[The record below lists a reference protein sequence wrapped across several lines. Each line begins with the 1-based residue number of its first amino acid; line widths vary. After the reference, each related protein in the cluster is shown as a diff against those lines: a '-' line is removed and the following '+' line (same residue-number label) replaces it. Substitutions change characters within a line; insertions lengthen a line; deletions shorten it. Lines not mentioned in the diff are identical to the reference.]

1 MGAAAGAAVSVVGG
15 IAGLSQQSSSA
26 AAQKRMLASQEKQQA
41 LNAQLQYLTIKN
53 QTYADDLS
61 DRINDSVRS
70 LAFAQSMQNLD
81 AQERLN
87 QQAVANALFDA
98 EVQKTNADVG
108 KTQQE
113 LQTASAVS
121 QGTQQAGQGELEA
134 VGSATGANGQDINSI
149 LQRLQQGEDS
159 GSAIANLLDI
169 AASSGGINEALSLL
183 TDADNQASTVAAAEL
198 GRSQEVLG
206 SRVAGAGEVKE
217 ATVEGI
223 QAGAKT
229 ANIGGSIAQS
239 QQKFAS
245 DSQALD
251 ASTSGV
257 VAGAGFAA
265 TRAANTASNKIGI
278 LADSSSAFSRKYL
291 SAANLAAIEQGSAL
305 QSDIISA
312 QRSQI
317 KTPGF
322 MDFIGVGVN
331 SYNTYKGLGG

>member
-1 MGAAAGAAVSVVGG
+1 MGASVGAAVSVVGG
-15 IAGLSQQSSSA
+15 LAGLSQQSSAA
-26 AAQKRMLASQEKQQA
+26 AAQKRMLASQERQQA

-53 QTYADDLS
+53 QSYADDLS
-61 DRINDSVRS
+61 DRINQSVRELS
-70 LAFAQSMQNLD
+70 YTQSMQNLE

-87 QQAVANALFDA
+87 QLAVANALNEA
-98 EVQKTNADVG
+98 ATQRTNADIG
-108 KTQQE
+108 KSQQE
-113 LQTASAVS
+113 LETAGAVS
-121 QGTQQAGQGELEA
+121 QGNQQAGQGELEQL
-134 VGSATGANGQDINSI
+134 GSATSANGQDINSI
-149 LQRLQQGEDS
+149 LQRLSQGGDS
-159 GSAIANLLDI
+159 ASAIANLLDI

-183 TDADNQASTVAAAEL
+183 TDSDSQASTVAAAEL

-206 SRVAGAGEVKE
+206 SRSSSAEQVKN
-217 ATVEGI
+217 ATKGTI

-229 ANIGGSIAQS
+229 AGIGGSIAQS
-239 QQKFAS
+239 QQRADANTLS
-245 DSQALD
+245 LD

-257 VAGAGFAA
+257 VAGQGFEA
-265 TRAANTASNKIGI
+265 TRAANTASNKIGL
-278 LADSSSAFSRKYL
+278 LADSSSTFSRKYL

-312 QRSQI
+312 QRSQV